1 MPTFDISFTFSVVF
15 LFYLNKCNRT
25 FSNNLPHVKKIITQS
40 HECRRRKKNIYQR
53 MLTQSSSPFRPPSLL
68 PYPTALWH
76 SADRQCQSSAD
87 LPIQYAN
94 RKEKPLRMGSTPL
107 TLKILILLILCPD
120 TGHSIEAKG
129 SEGSNGAQRWQRG
142 RQKGIH
148 PFERRPSAIAI
159 PAEKE
164 KQMVALNSRGNSGH
178 DRPES

>member
-1 MPTFDISFTFSVVF
+1 MSNRQILKRRSCKVSQT
-15 LFYLNKCNRT
+15 KCD
-25 FSNNLPHVKKIITQS
+25 
-40 HECRRRKKNIYQR
+40 IYQH
-53 MLTQSSSPFRPPSLL
+53 MFTPSSSAFRPPSLL

-120 TGHSIEAKG
+120 TGHSMEAKG
-129 SEGSNGAQRWQRG
+129 SEGSHRAQRWQRG